1 MKANRYLLAM
11 ALVLTGTVAMAQEN
25 GGGPENDP
33 EHGVAR
39 ISVLAGDVSIQRGDS
54 GEQSAAAV
62 NAPLVTG
69 DVVTTAPGAHAE
81 IQFDSANM
89 VRLASDSEVR
99 LSEVAR
105 GRYQLQVARG
115 TVMFSVTE
123 SPWLTTNGAGETSN
137 SNCFAVMLNVF
148 ADRGVGMASTVTG
161 ETAS

>member
-11 ALVLTGTVAMAQEN
+11 ALVLTGTVAVARAQEN

-33 EHGVAR
+33 EHSVAR

-69 DVVTTAPGAHAE
+69 DVVTTGPGAHAE
-81 IQFDSANM
+81 IQFDSANV

-99 LSEVAR
+99 LNEVAAA
-105 GRYQLQVARG
+105 RYQLQVARG
-115 TVMFSVTE
+115 TVMFSVV
-123 SPWLTTNGAGETSN
+123 WMKNTTANE
-137 SNCFAVMLNVF
+137 
-148 ADRGVGMASTVTG
+148 
-161 ETAS
+161 